1 MAIPLLICFILSTGC
16 HKTTPIEFQPTLK
29 LSPITVDQPI
39 LVKRIQ
45 GEKLKAS
52 LLVTYSHQKLDIK
65 IVNDGQLPLTIGKLS
80 FEIDQFENR
89 KWRIMLFKNM
99 KSVTD
104 MGIRI
109 DPGKSRLLKYEVG
122 LPKGDYRCINPIF
135 YTNMEFKLSQTFKV

>member
-1 MAIPLLICFILSTGC
+1 
-16 HKTTPIEFQPTLK
+16 
-29 LSPITVDQPI
+29 
-39 LVKRIQ
+39 
-45 GEKLKAS
+45 
-52 LLVTYSHQKLDIK
+52 
-65 IVNDGQLPLTIGKLS
+65 
-80 FEIDQFENR
+80 
-89 KWRIMLFKNM
+89 MLFKKM